1 MIAVILYR
9 IRQIIILTVILIPVL
24 SFSLNEIPVNHANLK
39 QSTGFIENKGQII
52 DQNNKPNPAV
62 LYLLNTP
69 GMNVQ
74 LRKSGFSY
82 DVYSIDNPASVYPPT
97 NSAKPPLAFMRGAGG
112 EVVFHR
118 IDIDLQH
125 SNPNPVIETSIPSTD
140 YLNYYTTGTPD
151 EGVTLVKSFG
161 GITYKDVYP
170 GIDLQ
175 FIAGDGGVFEYN
187 FLIRPGADIS
197 SIQLKLSGPEKVK
210 KFRDGIRMNTS
221 LGDVDE
227 TIPLCYYSMNN
238 TQVPVKGRFKRIAD
252 QIYGFTVDQA
262 VPSGAVLL
270 IDPIPTRRWGTYYG
284 GTQDDFILRTSLG
297 VDDNGDIILG
307 GCTNSFNNIASAG
320 AYQATIGSPTDG
332 FIAKF
337 NGDGQR
343 IWGTYY
349 GGGGGDVAWGLSVDQ
364 SGNIIL
370 VGLSSSESGMASPG
384 AFQTTMRG
392 LADAF
397 VAKFNPSGFRI
408 WGTYYGGN
416 EVPPNGEVIK
426 TCGTDSNGNI
436 YCFGETSAPDFI
448 TTPGAHQTNI
458 SGSRDNYIVKF
469 TGDGNR
475 VWGTYYGGTNL
486 EEYVGGCVSN
496 SGLIFI
502 SGKTSSPNN
511 IATPGSF
518 LPNLGTPPKAF
529 LACFDYDGVR
539 QWGTYFGGESM
550 DDSYGCTIDPPG
562 NVYLFG
568 QTLSFTNIATPGTFQ
583 SNKLSG
589 FWDAYL
595 EKFTFSG
602 VRLWGTYFGKMDAQ
616 IQGAAVDGNG
626 FVYLAGYANAQD
638 TLLFTPD
645 AYQTVHRGL
654 MDAILAKFTGSG
666 QRIWSTYYGGINSD
680 FGWGVATDL
689 NENIFLAGHTATAN
703 ISDNS
708 GLCTRSA
715 LKNIISTSGAH
726 QQEFGGWGDAFLVK
740 FTDCDSPDTAR
751 SLAGPLQL
759 CQNST
764 GVVFSI
770 PPITAATDYHW
781 CVSGN
786 LTIVSGQ
793 GTTAITVDVGPST
806 GFDTISVYGINACDN
821 GFPKIIV
828 RQVFERPSPVIS
840 GPDTTCTGMAN
851 LFTSVGGK
859 SIYVWSFSPGY
870 TLVSGGTISDSSCT
884 VYWSTG
890 GANWVKLNYT
900 DTTGCDALDPMQ
912 FDIWVNAGSQVSVN
926 ITPSVNPVCTGNPVI
941 ISATGLNGGSSPA
954 YQWKV
959 NGIDAGANNPVFS
972 YSPVN
977 GDVVTCILSS
987 DLTCASN
994 NPDTSSAIIMVVNPV
1009 LPVSVNVT
1017 SSMNPVCAGTQ
1028 VTYTAVPVNGG
1039 TTPQYQWKVNGLIT
1053 GTNSPNFSYVPAN
1066 GDLVSC
1072 TLLSSETCTS
1082 NNPASSI
1089 QFPVSVLPLL
1099 PVSVSIIASSNPF
1112 CSGNPVTFTATPV
1125 NGGTNPFYQ
1134 WKVNGNNAGT
1144 NNPVFSYSPANGDLV
1159 SCWLTSSEMCE
1170 SGNPGM
1176 SDNIAMVVNTSL
1188 PAGITIAASAN
1199 PFCPGAVVIFTAIS
1213 ANGGSNPTY
1222 QWKVNGINAG
1232 TNSSGFSYVPANND
1246 SVRCVITS
1254 NLSCVTGNPASSPKI
1269 IMLGTLAPTVTFTP
1283 CFDTITT
1290 LNAKP
1295 FRLKGGL
1302 PLGGTYSGPGVDA
1315 ATGTLTPSAAGPGL
1329 KTLTY
1334 SYTNTYQCTVIAH
1347 SSLLI
1352 LNSPSFT
1359 CGGNFTDPRDG
1370 KSYQT
1375 TQIGTQCWMA
1385 ENLEY
1390 GMTIDE
1396 LTPQTDNCVAEHYI
1410 RQSSFVL
1417 RHSLTP
1423 HPPGPLLLKA
1433 KGEEALHWRLPNSL
1447 GGGWGSG
1454 SVLNSKFDCSNARL
1468 FNLLNFKSEI

>member
-1 MIAVILYR
+1 MY
-9 IRQIIILTVILIPVL
+9 LISMVFFIPMV
-24 SFSLNEIPVNHANLK
+24 SNAKNEIPFNYKGIK
-39 QSTGFIENKGQII
+39 QSTGFVENKGQII
-52 DQNNKPNPAV
+52 DQHNKPNPAV

-74 LRKSGFSY
+74 LRRGGFSY
-82 DVYSIDNPASVYPPT
+82 DLYRILNIEQRTGAKRSSAEPMSKFEVSRSALTVNLHDSSV
-97 NSAKPPLAFMRGAGG
+97 
-112 EVVFHR
+112 VQFHR
-118 IDIDLQH
+118 IDIDLLN
-125 SNPNPVIETSIPSTD
+125 SNPNPVIEHSLPSSD
-140 YLNYYTTGTPD
+140 YLNYFTTGTPS
-151 EGVTLVKSFG
+151 EGVTNVKSFG
-161 GITYKDVYP
+161 GITYKDIYP

-175 FIAGDGGVFEYN
+175 FIASDGGVFEYN
-187 FLIRPGADIS
+187 FLIRPGGDIA
-197 SIQLKLSGPEKVK
+197 SIQLKLSGPK
-210 KFRDGIRMNTS
+210 KIRQFRDGIRMNTS

-227 TIPLCYYSMNN
+227 TIPLCYYTSNN
-238 TQVPVKGRFKRIAD
+238 KQVPVKGRFKRIAD
-252 QIYGFTVDQA
+252 QIYGFSVDQTI
-262 VPSGAVLL
+262 PNGAVLL
-270 IDPIPTRRWGTYYG
+270 IDPVPTRRWGTYYG

-297 VDDNGDIILG
+297 VDINGNIILG
-307 GCTNSFNNIASAG
+307 GCTNSVNNIASAG

-332 FIAKF
+332 FLAKF
-337 NGDGQR
+337 NEDGQR

-349 GGGGGDVAWGLSVDQ
+349 GGGGGDAVWGLSVDQ

-370 VGLSSSESGMASPG
+370 VGLTSSESGMASPG
-384 AFQTTMRG
+384 AFQTMMRG

-426 TCGTDSNGNI
+426 ACGTDSNGNI

-448 TTPGAHQTNI
+448 ATPGAHQPNI

-475 VWGTYYGGTNL
+475 VWGTYYGGTDL
-486 EEYVGGCVSN
+486 EAYVGGCVSN

-583 SNKLSG
+583 STKLSG

-680 FGWGVATDL
+680 WGWGVATDL

-703 ISDNS
+703 NSDNS

-715 LKNIISTSGAH
+715 LKNIISTPGAH

-793 GTTAITVDVGPST
+793 GTTAITVDVGSNT
-806 GFDTISVYGINACDN
+806 GFDTISVYGINACDA

-828 RQVFERPSPVIS
+828 RQVLARPIPVINGPSMSCTGPMDLYSTDPGKTNYQWSTSPGGAVIS
-840 GPDTTCTGMAN
+840 GGNTAAATIQW
-851 LFTSVGGK
+851 SVGGLQHV
-859 SIYVWSFSPGY
+859 YVSYAENGCETLTPSSFDVSVAAGLAVDVTIVASANNLCTG
-870 TLVSGGTISDSSCT
+870 TLVTFIS
-884 VYWSTG
+884 
-890 GANWVKLNYT
+890 
-900 DTTGCDALDPMQ
+900 
-912 FDIWVNAGSQVSVN
+912 
-926 ITPSVNPVCTGNPVI
+926 
-941 ISATGLNGGSSPA
+941 
-954 YQWKV
+954 
-959 NGIDAGANNPVFS
+959 
-972 YSPVN
+972 
-977 GDVVTCILSS
+977 
-987 DLTCASN
+987 
-994 NPDTSSAIIMVVNPV
+994 
-1009 LPVSVNVT
+1009 
-1017 SSMNPVCAGTQ
+1017 
-1028 VTYTAVPVNGG
+1028 TA
-1039 TTPQYQWKVNGLIT
+1039 
-1053 GTNSPNFSYVPAN
+1053 F
-1066 GDLVSC
+1066 
-1072 TLLSSETCTS
+1072 
-1082 NNPASSI
+1082 
-1089 QFPVSVLPLL
+1089 
-1099 PVSVSIIASSNPF
+1099 
-1112 CSGNPVTFTATPV
+1112 

-1134 WKVNGNNAGT
+1134 WKVNGTNVGT
-1144 NNPVFSYSPANGDLV
+1144 NNPVFSYIPSNGDLV
-1159 SCWLTSSEMCE
+1159 KCTLLSNAFCSSNNPATSNTITMTVSQYLSVDVSIIPAAPATCAGSAVSLT
-1170 SGNPGM
+1170 
-1176 SDNIAMVVNTSL
+1176 
-1188 PAGITIAASAN
+1188 
-1199 PFCPGAVVIFTAIS
+1199 AVPV
-1213 ANGGSNPTY
+1213 NGGS
-1222 QWKVNGINAG
+1222 A
-1232 TNSSGFSYVPANND
+1232 
-1246 SVRCVITS
+1246 
-1254 NLSCVTGNPASSPKI
+1254 
-1269 IMLGTLAPTVTFTP
+1269 
-1283 CFDTITT
+1283 
-1290 LNAKP
+1290 
-1295 FRLKGGL
+1295 
-1302 PLGGTYSGPGVDA
+1302 
-1315 ATGTLTPSAAGPGL
+1315 
-1329 KTLTY
+1329 
-1334 SYTNTYQCTVIAH
+1334 
-1347 SSLLI
+1347 
-1352 LNSPSFT
+1352 PSFQWT
-1359 CGGNFTDPRDG
+1359 
-1370 KSYQT
+1370 
-1375 TQIGTQCWMA
+1375 
-1385 ENLEY
+1385 
-1390 GMTIDE
+1390 
-1396 LTPQTDNCVAEHYI
+1396 
-1410 RQSSFVL
+1410 
-1417 RHSLTP
+1417 
-1423 HPPGPLLLKA
+1423 
-1433 KGEEALHWRLPNSL
+1433 
-1447 GGGWGSG
+1447 
-1454 SVLNSKFDCSNARL
+1454 
-1468 FNLLNFKSEI
+1468 